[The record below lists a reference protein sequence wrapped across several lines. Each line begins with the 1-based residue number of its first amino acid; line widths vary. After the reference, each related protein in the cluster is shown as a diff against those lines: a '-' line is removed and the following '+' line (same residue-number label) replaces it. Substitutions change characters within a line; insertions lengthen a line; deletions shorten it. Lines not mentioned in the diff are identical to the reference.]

1 MGNSKKETEIQNFN
15 RSEDIGI
22 FVVGSADNANF
33 SVTKLFSFFR
43 RKKKSE
49 GWILLKSKK
58 NFIQTVKN
66 HNIYILYETDF
77 FKINF

>member
-1 MGNSKKETEIQNFN
+1 MGNSKKKQKNKIFN
-15 RSEDIGI
+15 RLEDIGI
-22 FVVGSADNANF
+22 FVVVSADNANF
-33 SVTKLFSFFR
+33 SVTKRFSFFR

-66 HNIYILYETDF
+66 HNIYILYETDLF
-77 FKINF
+77 